1 MTSGVVT
8 GRKSNGV
15 FVQAPD
21 SATDADPRTSEGI
34 FVFTGSAPAVML
46 TPGTVV
52 QVTGRVI
59 EFVPAADPSSPPLT
73 EIGDGPTF
81 DVRGAGM
88 TLPAPVDLVSA
99 DLAPDGTHDRL
110 ERFEGMRVRIGSLTT
125 VSPTLGS
132 VSEAN
137 ATATSNGVFYGV
149 LTGVERPFQEPGID
163 VRQSLPSGAPCCV
176 ARFDGNPERLRVDSD
191 GQPGAPALNA
201 SAGTVL
207 HNLVGPLDYG
217 FQSYTILPDPSTPP
231 TVVSVPT
238 MSIARAPADDEV
250 TVASF
255 NLQRLFDTT
264 DDPSIGDVVLTAAA
278 FQTRLRKIS
287 LYIRRLMML
296 PHIIG
301 VQEVENLAT
310 LQALAAAL
318 NRDARDARELKPRY
332 QAYLEEGNDPGGI
345 DVGFLV
351 DLARVEVLQ
360 VVQEGRGTQFR
371 SPTTGQLELLND
383 RPPLVLR
390 ARALLPL
397 DARPLTVIVNH
408 LRSLIDIASLTRGP
422 RVRAKRAEQSEF
434 LAALAHRRLEADPD
448 ERILVIGDF
457 NAHEFNDGYVDVI
470 GTIRGAPAPATQT
483 VLATR
488 DVLDLN
494 LVNLIDSTP
503 KSDRYSYV
511 FNGSAETLDHV
522 LASPAML
529 PFVTR
534 FQHVRGNA
542 DAPEVWRSDGS
553 RPERTSDHD
562 PAIVYIKVR

>member
-1 MTSGVVT
+1 MPLKARAAPRRDPTAARARTCVLVALGSVWIASDAPPTIASQASTVAIHSIQGIGSRSSFEGAVVVTSGVVT

-34 FVFTGSAPAVML
+34 FVFTGSAPAATL
-46 TPGTVV
+46 SPGTVV

-59 EFVPAADPSSPPLT
+59 EFVPIADPSSPPLT
-73 EIGDGPTF
+73 EIGDGPTV

-149 LTGVERPFQEPGID
+149 LTGVERPFREPGID
-163 VRQSLPSGAPCCV
+163 VRQSLPAGAPCGV

-238 MSIARAPADDEV
+238 MGIARAPADDEV

-264 DDPSIGDVVLTAAA
+264 DDPNIGDVVLTAAA
-278 FQTRLRKIS
+278 FQTRLRKVS

-296 PHIIG
+296 PHIVG

-310 LQALAAAL
+310 LQALAAAGATRTRPRAPRRAAVD
-318 NRDARDARELKPRY
+318 RDRE
-332 QAYLEEGNDPGGI
+332 
-345 DVGFLV
+345 
-351 DLARVEVLQ
+351 
-360 VVQEGRGTQFR
+360 
-371 SPTTGQLELLND
+371 
-383 RPPLVLR
+383 PPPV
-390 ARALLPL
+390 
-397 DARPLTVIVNH
+397 
-408 LRSLIDIASLTRGP
+408 
-422 RVRAKRAEQSEF
+422 
-434 LAALAHRRLEADPD
+434 AHR
-448 ERILVIGDF
+448 
-457 NAHEFNDGYVDVI
+457 H
-470 GTIRGAPAPATQT
+470 
-483 VLATR
+483 
-488 DVLDLN
+488 
-494 LVNLIDSTP
+494 
-503 KSDRYSYV
+503 
-511 FNGSAETLDHV
+511 
-522 LASPAML
+522 
-529 PFVTR
+529 
-534 FQHVRGNA
+534 
-542 DAPEVWRSDGS
+542 
-553 RPERTSDHD
+553 
-562 PAIVYIKVR
+562 